1 MHSAATAAAAAPLV
15 VVASTQKPEA
25 LHPRLL
31 RDHVFGEQVALPLPN
46 RAQREEILRALALP
60 REQPPSDA
68 DTAAFA
74 EVAFSTEGYT
84 PMDLVVLH
92 QRARH
97 QALLRDASAAADAAP
112 TADDWAAALDGFTPS
127 SLRGVKT
134 ATSSVS
140 WRDIGGTYQAAR
152 CANLSSVCH

>member
-1 MHSAATAAAAAPLV
+1 VHSATTAAVATPLLVVATA
-15 VVASTQKPEA
+15 QKPET

-31 RDHVFGEQVALPLPN
+31 RDHVFGEHVALRLPN

-60 REQPPSDA
+60 LEQPPSDA
-68 DTAAFA
+68 DTAALA

-97 QALLRDASAAADAAP
+97 QALLRDASAVADATP
-112 TADDWAAALDGFTPS
+112 TADDWTAALDGFTPS

-140 WRDIGGTYQAAR
+140 WRDIGGTHQA
-152 CANLSSVCH
+152 SSCSNFSN